1 MRTFRLPEVLTAF
14 GLMFHSLPGHIRQP
28 PLTLMGSKHTL
39 DHDSHRARCGG
50 EICSQGTES
59 NGEQN
64 QVLPGPRPVQWIRL
78 QLGGLR

>member
-50 EICSQGTES
+50 KICSQSTES

-64 QVLPGPRPVQWIRL
+64 QVLPGP
-78 QLGGLR
+78 